1 MARKRER
8 DDGAGIHVDAAPKR
22 RKKSRKGE
30 GEDGEEVLVMAK
42 QEPDVTPVEI
52 SEVGGE
58 VGSAFVRGKKSGK
71 KWGEGGKGVG
81 NLDLGPVSDAEA
93 EPNSKGKEKKKKK
106 KQGESPSL
114 AGLEDLQSVQ
124 DHGLVSSGEPDKKK
138 KKKKNK
144 EGVPE
149 TSTLVT
155 SQTSEIVEEV
165 GLVSGAEL
173 QRKKKK
179 TKEVTSAPVTL
190 EASQVVEDGQEKK
203 KRKKKKEE
211 EVAPTPVT
219 VDSSQIVGDGKVKKK
234 NKTKK
239 DVAPSPVAL
248 DSSQI
253 VEDGQGKKKKKTKKE
268 VAATPVTVD
277 SSQIVDDGPGS
288 GPESHGKK
296 KKKKLTTKLPSSD
309 PTKDVKGIG
318 PATGSVKKTILKSQK
333 PQAASGAESERKK
346 KKKVTFQL
354 PDQSE
359 FEPSEKELLGEE
371 TEFTDL
377 DSTWKSD
384 KLRPG
389 LVYGMYTPEED
400 GVLKQ
405 AVFDYIQEQGWDRE
419 EGLKK
424 ILNSRTSEAKG
435 CWHVIRKCL
444 PKRELKRIYARAHR
458 ILGPNTLLG
467 KWTNEETQALME
479 LHSVHG
485 NNWKRIATLVGR
497 DSEACKDKW
506 RYVKWSKSKDYK
518 IGTWSEEEHQ
528 KLCELV
534 FKCLHV
540 KAQMAKN
547 GLIVKTNRMIRDDIN
562 WEFIA
567 EQMGGRGRLDCL
579 CQWYRKMASP
589 MVTTGEWSNGDDQ
602 RLLERLMEEFPLSE
616 ELVEWDSLLDNRSGE
631 VCKKRWEQM
640 QRTLGRGPEVRH
652 QHFLEK
658 LESIMKRFAPHL
670 LDTEYDQ
677 KFAEDMQRADA
688 DESEDMDV

>member
-602 RLLERLMEEFPLSE
+602 RLLERYLSLE
-616 ELVEWDSLLDNRSGE
+616 VLILCCFSL
-631 VCKKRWEQM
+631 
-640 QRTLGRGPEVRH
+640 
-652 QHFLEK
+652 
-658 LESIMKRFAPHL
+658 
-670 LDTEYDQ
+670 
-677 KFAEDMQRADA
+677 
-688 DESEDMDV
+688 